1 MNFWRYVMMA
11 DLDASYVAKHQMAL
25 HYSPNSKSN
34 TTLRVIILRVYPCH
48 AHFVRKH
55 SGQDCNLNVTNTEII
70 NNNSIFRSRRA
81 LKDHKFHHHKF

>member
-1 MNFWRYVMMA
+1 MMA
-11 DLDASYVAKHQMAL
+11 DIGAFYVAKHQME
-25 HYSPNSKSN
+25 HQGSPNNKSN
-34 TTLRVIILRVYPCH
+34 ITLRGIILRVYPCH